1 MAERASQE
9 VLDPADLLV
18 AEDLELVA
26 AHLVDGRAAG
36 RNPSPLTGEGSEFH
50 SHREY
55 EPGDDLRRVNW
66 RLWARTDRLYIR
78 EARAETNLG
87 VHVLLDAST
96 SMRPGNGPVTKWRY
110 AARAAAAIALQASRA
125 LDAPSLTLFSD
136 HVRAHLPPRGGRRH
150 AEEIIS
156 ELCATRPSGQTHLGT
171 ALREAAPLLTR
182 RGIAAVISDFMDWS
196 PEVVPALA
204 ELRHQGH
211 EVCLI
216 QILDPLEERLPESGA
231 FIFHAGEE
239 PGEERRV
246 DGARARASHAAAVE
260 AWLGSI
266 GTAAE
271 AEGLTW
277 LRTNTTQPLGALF
290 GQWMEVRKAHRG
302 IRG

>member
-1 MAERASQE
+1 MSHPSPEI
-9 VLDPADLLV
+9 VDPADLLT
-18 AEDLELVA
+18 AENLELVA
-26 AHLVDGRAAG
+26 AHLVDGRTAG
-36 RNPSPLTGEGSEFH
+36 RNLSPLTGEGSEFH

-87 VHVLLDAST
+87 VHVLLDSST
-96 SMRPGNGPVTKWRY
+96 SMRPGNGTMTKWRY
-110 AARAAAAIALQASRA
+110 AARVGATIALQASRA

-136 HVRAHLPPRGGRRH
+136 HIRSHLPPRGGRRH
-150 AEEIIS
+150 AHDLIS
-156 ELCATRPSGQTHLGT
+156 EISAYYPDGRTDLGL

-182 RGIAAVISDFMDWS
+182 RGIVAVISDFMDWS
-196 PEVVPALA
+196 PQVVPALA

-216 QILDPLEERLPESGA
+216 QILDPLEQRLPESGA
-231 FIFHAGEE
+231 FVFYAGEE

-246 DGARARASHAAAVE
+246 DGARAREAHAAAVDV
-260 AWLGSI
+260 WLGEI
-266 GTAAE
+266 GAA
-271 AEGLTW
+271 AAVEGLTW
-277 LRTNTTQPLGALF
+277 LRATTERPVGELF
-290 GQWMEVRKAHRG
+290 AEWMDIRKSRRG